1 MASARTPAS
10 ATSQNTVLIARVP
23 RIHRCARSGKRGFG
37 HVEGAEVRD
46 IATIKRQK
54 GLSNLMGLSS
64 MSIVRWGQSID
75 ETICGRR
82 QKFAAASTDRERVL
96 FRHDFGDAKQAD
108 ARETKQV
115 Q

>member
-1 MASARTPAS
+1 
-10 ATSQNTVLIARVP
+10 
-23 RIHRCARSGKRGFG
+23 
-37 HVEGAEVRD
+37 
-46 IATIKRQK
+46 
-54 GLSNLMGLSS
+54 

-82 QKFAAASTDRERVL
+82 NNPQQLRQIAKGFL

-108 ARETKQV
+108 ARETEQV